1 MSRVCLV
8 WPSTKSPKKRL
19 WRKIGERKSS
29 TWAKSQP
36 LLMWLPQHLDTLRS
50 IMFGL
55 GLSPEILMVIIETRH
70 WKVLSDPPKKRGDF
84 CICICTKKEEVQ
96 SLGKSKYL
104 RKCKRRKLIF
114 IPWILISLRAKKK
127 ESGKINHSTWLFLVE
142 EEGVQAKLLL
152 AFGLFLLPL
161 HPPS

>member
-1 MSRVCLV
+1 MRINVPIATLRGWPCRVMSRVCLV

-84 CICICTKKEEVQ
+84 CICICTKKKKFNPWANPSILESAKGGSLFS
-96 SLGKSKYL
+96 SLGFWFRSVQKRKS
-104 RKCKRRKLIF
+104 
-114 IPWILISLRAKKK
+114 P
-127 ESGKINHSTWLFLVE
+127 GKSTT
-142 EEGVQAKLLL
+142 LLG
-152 AFGLFLLPL
+152 FF
-161 HPPS
+161 